1 MSGDT
6 AVPDGNQYHDD
17 FHAWAL
23 DQAAKL
29 RVASTAQVEELEGI
43 DFEHV
48 IEEVED
54 LGISERRQVSSN
66 LGVALEHM
74 IKVACLP
81 ETDFV
86 PGWRREIIAAIRNA
100 RRSFTPSMSQRLD
113 IQKIWLEARE
123 DALQMLIDDGVKD
136 ADVPKTSPL
145 TLQQMLDAETPA
157 LQLLATVVE
166 AFPTDG
172 CEI

>member
-1 MSGDT
+1 MNEDK

-23 DQAAKL
+23 DQAEKL
-29 RVASTAQVEELEGI
+29 RVASSVQVAELEGI

-74 IKVACLP
+74 IKVASLP
-81 ETDFV
+81 ETEFV

-123 DALQMLIDDGVKD
+123 DALQMLIDDGVKE
-136 ADVPKTSPL
+136 ADIPEASPL

-157 LQLLATVVE
+157 LQLLAIVMEVI
-166 AFPTDG
+166 PTDRF
-172 CEI
+172 EM